1 MTAVKQQGS
10 AEPSAG
16 GSEFG
21 PGTIL
26 QGVGVGR
33 GAVAGPVARVSSVPK
48 PPLDEKPP
56 TDKEA
61 AKDAVKSAFV
71 AVSTGLRARAE
82 QSSGTLSTVLA
93 ATALMAE
100 DKSLIKEILKRI
112 DAGEPTLSA
121 VDRAVE
127 GFCDMFKSLG
137 DYLAERVTDLRSV
150 RGRVLARLM
159 GHDEPEM
166 PDLSVPSVIVAE
178 DLAPADTAALDL
190 AKVLAVVTELGGPTS
205 HTAIIAGQHGIP
217 CVVRVTGVMKLKD
230 GQQVAVDAA
239 AGTIELDPSED
250 TKQLFNDR
258 SELLKSLEDN
268 TAAGATSDGHP
279 VQLLANIGQVEDA
292 LRAAKRAN
300 EGVGLFRTEVL
311 FLDATEAPTREDQ
324 AKTYA
329 QVLRAF
335 EGRKVVVRT
344 LDAGA
349 DKPLAFATQPDEDNP
364 ALGVRGYRLGRITP
378 ALMETQ
384 LGALADAQAET
395 GIYPWVMAPMIA
407 TPGEARAF
415 AEQARAAG
423 IKTVGVM
430 VEVPSAAVRAEQIVA
445 EVDFVSIGTN
455 DLAQY
460 TMAADRL
467 RGELADLLNM
477 WQPAVLELVAN
488 VATAGT
494 KSGTPVGVCGE
505 SAADPLMALV
515 LTGFGISSLSMSPAA
530 VATARYVI
538 SQHTLDWCRA
548 LGAAALAAS
557 SAEEAREAVVARMD
571 QKVRQLLAL

>member
-1 MTAVKQQGS
+1 MTAEVNE
-10 AEPSAG
+10 APA
-16 GSEFG
+16 
-21 PGTIL
+21 PGRRTVL

-33 GAVAGPVARVSSVPK
+33 GAVAGPVARVSAVPK
-48 PPLDEKPP
+48 PPADEKPQ
-56 TDKEA
+56 TDAEA
-61 AKDAVKSAFV
+61 AKQAVQAAFV
-71 AVSTGLRARAE
+71 AVSAGLRARAA
-82 QSSGTLSTVLA
+82 QTSGTLSTVLS

-100 DKSLIKEILKRI
+100 DKALLKDIMKRL
-112 DAGEPTLSA
+112 DASEPMLNA
-121 VDRAVE
+121 VDRSVE
-127 GFCDMFKSLG
+127 GFCTMFLSLG
-137 DYLAERVTDLRSV
+137 PYLAERVTDLRSV
-150 RGRVLARLM
+150 RSRVLARLL
-159 GHDEPEM
+159 GQDEPDL

-190 AKVLAVVTELGGPTS
+190 TKVLAVVTELGGPTS

-217 CVVRVTGVMKLKD
+217 CVVRVTGVMELQD

-239 AGTIELDPSED
+239 AGTIELDPSEE
-250 TKQLFNDR
+250 TRQLFTDR
-258 SELLKSLEDN
+258 ATLLKSLEEN
-268 TAAGATSDGHP
+268 TAAGVTSDGHP

-292 LRAAKRAN
+292 KRAAQRAN

-311 FLDATEAPTREDQ
+311 FLDSKDAPSREGQ
-324 AKTYA
+324 AATYA
-329 QVLRAF
+329 EVFRAF
-335 EGRKVVVRT
+335 EGRKIVVRT

-349 DKPLAFATQPDEDNP
+349 DKPLAFATQPDEENP

-378 ALMETQ
+378 ELMATQ
-384 LGALADAQAET
+384 LGALADAQKET
-395 GIYPWVMAPMIA
+395 GIHPWVMAPMIA
-407 TPGEARAF
+407 TPAEAREF
-415 AEQARAAG
+415 AAQARAQG

-467 RGELADLLNM
+467 RGELADLLNP
-477 WQPAVLELVAN
+477 WQPAVLDLVAR
-488 VATAGT
+488 VAAAGT

-515 LTGFGISSLSMSPAA
+515 LVGFGVSSLSMSPAA
-530 VATARYVI
+530 VATARYI
-538 SQHTLDWCRA
+538 LSKHTLDWCRA
-548 LGAAALAAS
+548 LSTAALEAD
-557 SAEEAREAVVARMD
+557 SAESAREAVVSRID

>member
-1 MTAVKQQGS
+1 MTA
-10 AEPSAG
+10 
-16 GSEFG
+16 
-21 PGTIL
+21 GTTL

-33 GAVAGPVARVSSVPK
+33 GAVVGPVARVSSVPK
-48 PPLDEKPP
+48 PPADEKPP
-56 TDKEA
+56 TDKDA
-61 AKDAVKSAFV
+61 AKSSVSAAFAAVA
-71 AVSTGLRARAE
+71 TGLRERAAE
-82 QSSGTLSTVLA
+82 SSGTLSTVLS

-100 DKSLIKEILKRI
+100 DKALIKDILKRI
-112 DAGEPTLSA
+112 DGGEPTLTA
-121 VDRAVE
+121 VDRSVE

-159 GHDEPEM
+159 GQAEPEM

-217 CVVRVTGVMKLKD
+217 CVVRVTGVMALED

-239 AGTIELDPSED
+239 AGTIELDPSEA
-250 TKQLFNDR
+250 TKQLFTDR
-258 SELLKSLEDN
+258 SELLKSLEEN
-268 TAAGATSDGHP
+268 TAPGATSDGHP

-292 LRAAKRAN
+292 KRAAKRAN

-311 FLDATEAPTREDQ
+311 FLDSKEAPPREGQ
-324 AKTYA
+324 AATYA
-329 QVLRAF
+329 EVLRAF

-349 DKPLAFATQPDEDNP
+349 DKPLAFATQPDEENP

-378 ALMETQ
+378 SLMETQ
-384 LGALADAQAET
+384 LGALADAQEAT

-407 TPGEARAF
+407 TKAEAQAF
-415 AEQARAAG
+415 ADQARAVG

-430 VEVPSAAVRAEQIVA
+430 IEIPSAAVRAEQIV
-445 EVDFVSIGTN
+445 EVVDFVSIGTN

-467 RGELADLLNM
+467 RGELADLLNP
-477 WQPAVLELVAN
+477 WQPAVLELVAR
-488 VATAGT
+488 VAAAGT
-494 KSGTPVGVCGE
+494 RSGTPVGVCGE

-515 LTGFGISSLSMSPAA
+515 LAGFGVSSLSMSPAA
-530 VATARYVI
+530 VATARYML
-538 SQHTLDWCRA
+538 SKHTMDWCRA
-548 LGAAALAAS
+548 LAAAALEAD
-557 SAEEAREAVVARMD
+557 SADDARAAVVSRID

>member
-1 MTAVKQQGS
+1 MATVTEQGAS
-10 AEPSAG
+10 LPT
-16 GSEFG
+16 
-21 PGTIL
+21 GTVL

-48 PPLDEKPP
+48 PPADERPP
-56 TDKEA
+56 ADKEA
-61 AKDAVKSAFV
+61 AKESVKAAFA
-71 AVSTGLRARAE
+71 AVSTNLRARAAE
-82 QSSGTLSTVLA
+82 SSGTLSSVLS

-100 DKSLIKEILKRI
+100 DKALIKDILKRI
-112 DAGEPTLSA
+112 DAGDPVLNS
-121 VDRAVE
+121 VDRSVE
-127 GFCDMFKSLG
+127 GFCDMFTSLG

-150 RGRVLARLM
+150 RSRVLARLM
-159 GHDEPEM
+159 GQDEPEL

-205 HTAIIAGQHGIP
+205 HTAIIASQHGIP
-217 CVVRVTGVMKLKD
+217 CVVRVTGVMALRD

-239 AGTIELDPSED
+239 AGTIEVDPSDE
-250 TKQLFNDR
+250 TRQLFTDR
-258 SELLKSLEDN
+258 SELLKSLEEN
-268 TAAGATSDGHP
+268 TGDGVTSDGHP
-279 VQLLANIGQVEDA
+279 VQLLVNIGQVEDA
-292 LRAAKRAN
+292 KRAAKRAN

-311 FLDATEAPTREDQ
+311 FLDAKEAPTRKDQ
-324 AKTYA
+324 AATYA
-329 QVLRAF
+329 EVLSAF
-335 EGRKVVVRT
+335 ALRKVVVRT

-378 ALMETQ
+378 ALMDTQ
-384 LGALADAQAET
+384 LAALADAQKET

-407 TPGEARAF
+407 TPLEARAF
-415 AEQARAAG
+415 AKQARAAG

-467 RGELADLLNM
+467 QGALADLLDP
-477 WQPAVLELVAN
+477 WQPAVLELVAR
-488 VATAGT
+488 VAEAGT
-494 KSGTPVGVCGE
+494 KSGTPVSVCGE

-515 LTGFGISSLSMSPAA
+515 LTGFGVSSLSMSPAA
-530 VATARYVI
+530 VATARYML
-538 SQHTLDWCRA
+538 SKHTLDWCRA
-548 LGAAALAAS
+548 LAAAALAAS
-557 SAEEAREAVVARMD
+557 SADEAREAVVTRID
-571 QKVRQLLAL
+571 QQVRKLLAL

>member
-1 MTAVKQQGS
+1 M
-10 AEPSAG
+10 AG
-16 GSEFG
+16 TF
-21 PGTIL
+21 L

-56 TDKEA
+56 TDVEA
-61 AKDAVKSAFV
+61 ATDQVLDAFV
-71 AVSTGLRARAE
+71 AVSTSLKARAA
-82 QSSGTLSTVLA
+82 QSSGTMSAVLS

-100 DKSLIKEILKRI
+100 DKALIKDINKRVR
-112 DAGEPTLSA
+112 AGEPMLTA
-121 VDRAVE
+121 VDRSVDQ
-127 GFCDMFKSLG
+127 FCDMFKSLG
-137 DYLAERVTDLRSV
+137 PYLAERITDLRSV
-150 RGRVLARLM
+150 RSRVLARLM
-159 GHDEPEM
+159 GMEEPEM

-217 CVVRVTGVMKLKD
+217 CVVRVTGAMATLKD
-230 GQQVAVDAA
+230 GQQIAVDAA

-250 TKQLFNDR
+250 TKKLFNER
-258 SELLKSLEDN
+258 SALLKSLEEN
-268 TAAGATSDGHP
+268 TDPGRTSDGHP

-292 LRAAKRAN
+292 KRAAARAN

-311 FLDATEAPTREDQ
+311 FLDAKEAPTQADQ
-324 AKTYA
+324 AATYA
-329 QVLRAF
+329 EVLNAF
-335 EGRKVVVRT
+335 GDRKVVVRT

-378 ALMETQ
+378 SLMETQ
-384 LGALADAQAET
+384 LAALAQAQEET
-395 GIYPWVMAPMIA
+395 GKYPWVMAPMIA
-407 TPGEARAF
+407 TAAEAKAF
-415 AEQARAAG
+415 AAEARAAG
-423 IKTVGVM
+423 IRTVGVM
-430 VEVPSAAVRAEQIVA
+430 VEVPSAAVRADQIVQ

-477 WQPAVLELVAN
+477 WQPAVLELVSR
-488 VATAGT
+488 VAEAGT
-494 KSGTPVGVCGE
+494 KTGTPVGVCGE

-515 LTGFGISSLSMSPAA
+515 LVGFGVSSLSMSPAA
-530 VATARYVI
+530 VATARYI
-538 SQHTLDWCRA
+538 LSQHTLDWCRA
-548 LGAAALAAS
+548 LATAALAAT
-557 SAEEAREAVVARMD
+557 SAEDAREVVVTRID
-571 QKVRQLLAL
+571 QKVRSLLAL

>member
-1 MTAVKQQGS
+1 MTTHVTDTA
-10 AEPSAG
+10 APAG
-16 GSEFG
+16 A
-21 PGTIL
+21 GTIL

-33 GAVAGPVARVSSVPK
+33 GAVTGPVARVSSVPK

-56 TDKEA
+56 ASADVAKQSVSEA
-61 AKDAVKSAFV
+61 FDAVA
-71 AVSTGLRARAE
+71 TGLRKRAAN
-82 QSSGTLSTVLA
+82 STGTMSAVLS

-100 DKSLIKEILKRI
+100 DKALIKEIKKQI
-112 DAGEPTLSA
+112 DAGEPLLTS

-137 DYLAERVTDLRSV
+137 PYLAERITDLRSV
-150 RGRVLARLM
+150 RSRVLAQLM
-159 GHDEPEM
+159 GFDEPEL

-190 AKVLAVVTELGGPTS
+190 TKVLAVVTELGGPTS

-217 CVVRVTGVMKLKD
+217 CVVRVTGVMNLKD

-239 AGTIELDPSED
+239 KGTIELDPSDEI
-250 TKQLFNDR
+250 KQLFAER
-258 SELLKSLEDN
+258 TELLKTLEAH
-268 TAAGATSDGHP
+268 TEAGATQDGHP

-292 LRAAKRAN
+292 KRAAARAN

-311 FLDATEAPTREDQ
+311 FLDATDAPTQADQ
-324 AKTYA
+324 AATYGE
-329 QVLRAF
+329 VLNAF
-335 EGRKVVVRT
+335 GDRKVVVRT

-364 ALGVRGYRLGRITP
+364 ALGVRGYRLGRISP
-378 ALMETQ
+378 HLMETQ
-384 LGALADAQAET
+384 LAALAQAQQET
-395 GIYPWVMAPMIA
+395 GKAPWVMAPMIA
-407 TPGEARAF
+407 TTDEAKAF
-415 AEQARAAG
+415 VAQARSHG

-430 VEVPSAAVRAEQIVA
+430 VEVPSAAVRADQIVE

-467 RGELADLLNM
+467 RGELADLLSP
-477 WQPAVLELVAN
+477 WQPAVLELVAR
-488 VATAGT
+488 VASAGN

-515 LTGFGISSLSMSPAA
+515 LTGFGVSSLSMSPAA
-530 VATARYVI
+530 IATVRYVL

-548 LGAAALAAS
+548 LAAAALEAH
-557 SAEEAREAVVARMD
+557 SADDARAAVVSRMD

>member
-1 MTAVKQQGS
+1 MTA
-10 AEPSAG
+10 
-16 GSEFG
+16 
-21 PGTIL
+21 GTTL

-33 GAVAGPVARVSSVPK
+33 GAVVGPVARVSSVPK
-48 PPLDEKPP
+48 PPADEKPP
-56 TDKEA
+56 TDKDA
-61 AKDAVKSAFV
+61 AKSSVSAAFAAVA
-71 AVSTGLRARAE
+71 TGLRERAAE
-82 QSSGTLSTVLA
+82 SSGTLSTVLS

-100 DKSLIKEILKRI
+100 DKALIKDILKRI
-112 DAGEPTLSA
+112 DGGEPTLTA
-121 VDRAVE
+121 VDRSVE

-159 GHDEPEM
+159 GQAEPEM

-217 CVVRVTGVMKLKD
+217 CVVRVTGVMALED

-239 AGTIELDPSED
+239 AGTIELDPSEA
-250 TKQLFNDR
+250 TKQLFTDR
-258 SELLKSLEDN
+258 SELLKSLEEN
-268 TAAGATSDGHP
+268 TAPGATSDGHP

-292 LRAAKRAN
+292 KRAAKRAN

-311 FLDATEAPTREDQ
+311 FLDSKEAPPREGQ
-324 AKTYA
+324 AATYA
-329 QVLRAF
+329 EVLRAF

-349 DKPLAFATQPDEDNP
+349 DKPLAFATQPDEENP

-378 ALMETQ
+378 SLMETQ
-384 LGALADAQAET
+384 LGALADAQEAT

-407 TPGEARAF
+407 TKAEAQAF
-415 AEQARAAG
+415 ADQARAVG

-430 VEVPSAAVRAEQIVA
+430 IEIPSAAVRAEQVV
-445 EVDFVSIGTN
+445 EVVDFVSIGTN

-467 RGELADLLNM
+467 RGELADLLNP
-477 WQPAVLELVAN
+477 WQPAVLELVAR
-488 VATAGT
+488 VAAAGT
-494 KSGTPVGVCGE
+494 RSGTPVGVCGE

-515 LTGFGISSLSMSPAA
+515 LAGFGVSSLSMSPAA
-530 VATARYVI
+530 VATARYML
-538 SQHTLDWCRA
+538 SKHTMDWCRA
-548 LGAAALAAS
+548 LAAAALEAD
-557 SAEEAREAVVARMD
+557 SADDARAAVVSRID

>member
-1 MTAVKQQGS
+1 MTA
-10 AEPSAG
+10 AG
-16 GSEFG
+16 
-21 PGTIL
+21 TVL
-26 QGVGVGR
+26 TGVGVGR

-48 PPLDEKPP
+48 PPADEKPP
-56 TDKEA
+56 ADKEA
-61 AKDAVKSAFV
+61 AKADVTGAFV
-71 AVSTGLRARAE
+71 AVATGLRERAAE
-82 QSSGTLSTVLA
+82 SSGTLSTVLS

-100 DKSLIKEILKRI
+100 DKALIKDILKRI
-112 DAGEPTLSA
+112 DGGEPTLTA
-121 VDRAVE
+121 VDRSVE

-137 DYLAERVTDLRSV
+137 PYLAERITDLRSV
-150 RGRVLARLM
+150 RGRVIARLM
-159 GHDEPEM
+159 GQAEPEM
-166 PDLSVPSVIVAE
+166 PDLSVPSIIVAE

-217 CVVRVTGVMKLKD
+217 CVVRVGGVMKLKD

-239 AGTIELDPSED
+239 AGTVELDPSEE
-250 TKQLFNDR
+250 TKQLFTDR
-258 SELLKSLEDN
+258 SELLKSLEEN
-268 TAAGATSDGHP
+268 TGPGTTSDGYP

-292 LRAAKRAN
+292 KRAAKRAN

-311 FLDATEAPTREDQ
+311 FLDAQDAPSRESQ
-324 AKTYA
+324 AETYA
-329 QVLRAF
+329 EVLQAF
-335 EGRKVVVRT
+335 DGRKVVVRT

-349 DKPLAFATQPDEDNP
+349 DKPLAFATQPDEENP

-384 LGALADAQAET
+384 LGALADAQEKT

-407 TPGEARAF
+407 TKAEAQAF
-415 AEQARAAG
+415 ADQARAAG
-423 IKTVGVM
+423 IRTVGVM
-430 VEVPSAAVRAEQIVA
+430 IEVPSAAVRAEQIV
-445 EVDFVSIGTN
+445 EVVDFVSIGTN

-467 RGELADLLNM
+467 RGELADLLNP
-477 WQPAVLELVAN
+477 WQPAVLELVAR
-488 VATAGT
+488 VAAAGT

-515 LTGFGISSLSMSPAA
+515 LAGFGVSSLSMSPAA
-530 VATARYVI
+530 VATARYML
-538 SQHTLDWCRA
+538 SQHTMDWCRA
-548 LGAAALAAS
+548 LAAAALEAD
-557 SAEEAREAVVARMD
+557 SAEEARANVVGRID

>member
-1 MTAVKQQGS
+1 MTAGTAV
-10 AEPSAG
+10 EAG
-16 GSEFG
+16 VSGAV
-21 PGTIL
+21 L

-48 PPLDEKPP
+48 PPADEKPP
-56 TDKEA
+56 ADKDA
-61 AKDAVKSAFV
+61 AKADVTAAFAAVA
-71 AVSTGLRARAE
+71 AGLRDRAA
-82 QSSGTLSTVLA
+82 QSSGTLSSVLA

-100 DKSLIKEILKRI
+100 DKALIKDILKRV
-112 DAGEPTLSA
+112 DGGEPTLTA
-121 VDRAVE
+121 VDRSVE

-137 DYLAERVTDLRSV
+137 PYLAERITDLRSV
-150 RGRVLARLM
+150 RGRVIARLM
-159 GHDEPEM
+159 GLAEPEM

-217 CVVRVTGVMKLKD
+217 CVVRVTGVMALKD

-239 AGTIELDPSED
+239 TGTIELDPSD
-250 TKQLFNDR
+250 ATRQLFTDR
-258 SELLKSLEDN
+258 TELLKSLEEN
-268 TAAGATSDGHP
+268 TGPGVTSDGFP

-311 FLDATEAPTREDQ
+311 FLDAKDAPQRADQ

-329 QVLRAF
+329 EVLKAF

-349 DKPLAFATQPDEDNP
+349 DKPLAFATQPDEENP

-384 LGALADAQAET
+384 LGALADAQEAT

-407 TPGEARAF
+407 TKAEAQAF
-415 AEQARAAG
+415 ADQARAAG

-430 VEVPSAAVRAEQIVA
+430 IEVPSAAVRAEQIV
-445 EVDFVSIGTN
+445 EVVDFVSIGTN

-467 RGELADLLNM
+467 RGELADLLNP
-477 WQPAVLELVAN
+477 WQPAVLELVAR
-488 VATAGT
+488 VAAAGT

-515 LTGFGISSLSMSPAA
+515 LAGFGVSSLSMSPAA
-530 VATARYVI
+530 VATARYML
-538 SQHTLDWCRA
+538 SKHTMDWCRA
-548 LGAAALAAS
+548 LAAAALEAD
-557 SAEEAREAVVARMD
+557 SAEDARAAVVGRID
-571 QKVRQLLAL
+571 QKVRELLAL

>member
-1 MTAVKQQGS
+1 M
-10 AEPSAG
+10 AG
-16 GSEFG
+16 TF
-21 PGTIL
+21 L

-56 TDKEA
+56 TDVEA
-61 AKDAVKSAFV
+61 ATDQVLDAFV
-71 AVSTGLRARAE
+71 AVSASLRARAA
-82 QSSGTLSTVLA
+82 QSSGTMSAVLS

-100 DKSLIKEILKRI
+100 DKALIKDINKRVR
-112 DAGEPTLSA
+112 AGEPTLTA
-121 VDRAVE
+121 VDRSVDQ
-127 GFCDMFKSLG
+127 FVDMFKNLG
-137 DYLAERVTDLRSV
+137 PYLAERITDLRSV
-150 RGRVLARLM
+150 RSRVIARLM
-159 GHDEPEM
+159 GMEEPEM

-217 CVVRVTGVMKLKD
+217 CVVRVNGAMTLKD
-230 GQQVAVDAA
+230 GQQIAVDAA
-239 AGTIELDPSED
+239 AGTIELDPSEE
-250 TKQLFNDR
+250 TKQLFNER
-258 SELLKSLEDN
+258 ASLLKSLEEN
-268 TAAGATSDGHP
+268 TDPGRTSDGHP

-292 LRAAKRAN
+292 KRAAARAN

-311 FLDATEAPTREDQ
+311 FLDAKDAPTEEDQ

-329 QVLRAF
+329 EVLEAF
-335 EGRKVVVRT
+335 GDRKVVVRT

-384 LGALADAQAET
+384 LAALARAQKAT
-395 GIYPWVMAPMIA
+395 GKYPWVMAPMIA
-407 TPGEARAF
+407 TAAEAKAF
-415 AEQARAAG
+415 AAQARAVG

-430 VEVPSAAVRAEQIVA
+430 VEVPSAAVRADQIVE

-477 WQPAVLELVAN
+477 WQPAVLELVSR
-488 VATAGT
+488 VAEAGIKT
-494 KSGTPVGVCGE
+494 GTPVGVCGE

-515 LTGFGISSLSMSPAA
+515 LVGFGVSSLSMSPAA
-530 VATARYVI
+530 VATARYI
-538 SQHTLDWCRA
+538 LSQHTLDWCRA
-548 LGAAALAAS
+548 LATAALAAK
-557 SAEEAREAVVARMD
+557 SAEEAREVVVSRID
-571 QKVRQLLAL
+571 QKVRTLLAL

>member
-1 MTAVKQQGS
+1 MTTGATVEAGAAGS
-10 AEPSAG
+10 V
-16 GSEFG
+16 
-21 PGTIL
+21 L

-48 PPLDEKPP
+48 PPADEKPP
-56 TDKEA
+56 ADRDA
-61 AKDAVKSAFV
+61 AKAEVTAAFV
-71 AVSTGLRARAE
+71 GVATGLRERAAE
-82 QSSGTLSTVLA
+82 SSGTLSTVLS

-100 DKSLIKEILKRI
+100 DKALIKDIMKRI
-112 DAGEPTLSA
+112 DSGEPVLTS
-121 VDRAVE
+121 VDRSVE
-127 GFCDMFKSLG
+127 GFCDMFKALG
-137 DYLAERVTDLRSV
+137 PYLAERITDLRSV
-150 RGRVLARLM
+150 RGRVIARLM
-159 GHDEPEM
+159 GHAEPEM

-217 CVVRVTGVMKLKD
+217 CVVRVTGVMELKD

-239 AGTIELDPSED
+239 AGTVELDPSEA
-250 TKQLFNDR
+250 TRQLFTDR
-258 SELLKSLEDN
+258 SELLKSLEEN
-268 TAAGATSDGHP
+268 TAAGATSDGYP

-292 LRAAKRAN
+292 KRAAKRAN

-311 FLDATEAPTREDQ
+311 FLDSVDAPPRDGQ

-329 QVLRAF
+329 EVLRAF

-349 DKPLAFATQPDEDNP
+349 DKPLAFATQPDEENP

-395 GIYPWVMAPMIA
+395 GIHPWVMAPMIA
-407 TPGEARAF
+407 TKAEAKAF
-415 AEQARAAG
+415 ADQARAAG

-430 VEVPSAAVRAEQIVA
+430 IEVPSAAVRIEQIV
-445 EVDFVSIGTN
+445 EVVDFVSIGTN

-467 RGELADLLNM
+467 RGELADLLNP
-477 WQPAVLELVAN
+477 WQPAVLELVAR
-488 VATAGT
+488 VAAAGT

-515 LTGFGISSLSMSPAA
+515 LTGFGVSSLSMSPAA
-530 VATARYVI
+530 VATARYML
-538 SQHTLDWCRA
+538 SKHTMDWCRA
-548 LGAAALAAS
+548 LAAAALEAD
-557 SAEEAREAVVARMD
+557 SAEEARANVVGRID

>member
-1 MTAVKQQGS
+1 MTAGTT
-10 AEPSAG
+10 AEAG
-16 GSEFG
+16 VTA
-21 PGTIL
+21 GTML

-48 PPLDEKPP
+48 PPADEKPP
-56 TDKEA
+56 TDKDA
-61 AKDAVKSAFV
+61 AKASVSAAFV
-71 AVSTGLRARAE
+71 AVATGLRERAAE
-82 QSSGTLSTVLA
+82 SSGTLSTVLS

-100 DKSLIKEILKRI
+100 DKALIKDILKRI
-112 DAGEPTLSA
+112 DGGEPTLTA
-121 VDRAVE
+121 VDRSVE

-159 GHDEPEM
+159 GQAEPEM
-166 PDLSVPSVIVAE
+166 PDLSVPSIIVAE

-217 CVVRVTGVMKLKD
+217 CVVRVTGVMALED

-239 AGTIELDPSED
+239 AGTIELDPSEA
-250 TKQLFNDR
+250 TKQLFTDR
-258 SELLKSLEDN
+258 SELLKSLEEN
-268 TAAGATSDGHP
+268 TSPGATSDGYP

-292 LRAAKRAN
+292 KRAAKRAN

-311 FLDATEAPTREDQ
+311 FLDSKEAPPREGQ
-324 AKTYA
+324 AATYA
-329 QVLRAF
+329 EVLRAF

-349 DKPLAFATQPDEDNP
+349 DKPLAFATQPDEENP

-378 ALMETQ
+378 SLMETQ
-384 LGALADAQAET
+384 LGALADAQEAT

-407 TPGEARAF
+407 TKAEAQAF
-415 AEQARAAG
+415 ADQARAAG
-423 IKTVGVM
+423 IKTIGVM
-430 VEVPSAAVRAEQIVA
+430 IEIPSAAVRAEQIVDV
-445 EVDFVSIGTN
+445 VDFVSIGTN

-467 RGELADLLNM
+467 RGELADLLNP
-477 WQPAVLELVAN
+477 WQPAVLELVAR
-488 VATAGT
+488 VAAAGT

-515 LTGFGISSLSMSPAA
+515 LAGFGVSSLSMSPAA
-530 VATARYVI
+530 VATARYML
-538 SQHTLDWCRA
+538 SKHTMDWCRA
-548 LGAAALAAS
+548 LAAAALEAD
-557 SAEEAREAVVARMD
+557 SADDARAAVVSRID

>member
-1 MTAVKQQGS
+1 MTTEVTDTA
-10 AEPSAG
+10 APAAA
-16 GSEFG
+16 
-21 PGTIL
+21 GTIL

-33 GAVAGPVARVSSVPK
+33 GAVTGPVARVSSVPK

-56 TDKEA
+56 ADKEVGKQQIQDAFEGVA
-61 AKDAVKSAFV
+61 ASLRDRAAN
-71 AVSTGLRARAE
+71 ST
-82 QSSGTLSTVLA
+82 GTLSAVLS

-100 DKSLIKEILKRI
+100 DKALIKEIKKRI
-112 DAGEPTLSA
+112 DAGEPLLTS

-127 GFCDMFKSLG
+127 GFCDMFKALG
-137 DYLAERVTDLRSV
+137 PYLAERITDLRSV
-150 RGRVLARLM
+150 RSRVLARLM
-159 GHDEPEM
+159 GHDEPEL

-217 CVVRVTGVMKLKD
+217 CVVRVTGVMKLQD

-239 AGTIELDPSED
+239 KGTIELDPSDE
-250 TKQLFNDR
+250 TKALYRER
-258 SELLKSLEDN
+258 SELLAGLESHTEN
-268 TAAGATSDGHP
+268 GSTSDGHP
-279 VQLLANIGQVEDA
+279 IQLLANIGQLEDG
-292 LRAAKRAN
+292 LRAAGRAN

-311 FLDATEAPTREDQ
+311 FLDATEAPTQADQ
-324 AKTYA
+324 AATYGK
-329 QVLRAF
+329 VFEAF
-335 EGRKVVVRT
+335 GDRKVVVRT

-364 ALGVRGYRLGRITP
+364 ALGVRGYRLGRISP
-378 ALMETQ
+378 ELMETQ
-384 LGALADAQAET
+384 LAALAQASKET
-395 GIYPWVMAPMIA
+395 GKNPWVMAPMIA
-407 TPGEARAF
+407 TPEEAKEF
-415 AEQARAAG
+415 AAQARSYG

-430 VEVPSAAVRAEQIVA
+430 IEIPSAAVRADQIVA
-445 EVDFVSIGTN
+445 EVDFVSLGTN

-467 RGELADLLNM
+467 RGELADLLSP
-477 WQPAVLELVAN
+477 WQPAVLDLVN
-488 VATAGT
+488 MVATAGT

-530 VATARYVI
+530 IATARYVL

-548 LGAAALAAS
+548 LAAAALEAH
-557 SAEEAREAVVARMD
+557 SADEAREAVVSRMD
-571 QKVRQLLAL
+571 QKVRALLAL